1 MGHFFL
7 FRIERQTGSNQNGE
21 HSEVPPDV
29 LPGPEVQQSQE
40 VPRDAIQEVPGVE
53 IRSGQEALRQEAAG
67 IRRTVQT
74 HPEKEGKDD
83 EEDRAAHGVHGVQA
97 AHPGA
102 AEAGEALRA
111 GRRQEEE
118 GADDPVL
125 SHTSHPVMLTRSDT
139 SGKYTDKIAMFAVT

>member
-1 MGHFFL
+1 MALVTKGIQFAKL
-7 FRIERQTGSNQNGE
+7 QLIACLIDS
-21 HSEVPPDV
+21 SSVA
-29 LPGPEVQQSQE
+29 QSFPQM
-40 VPRDAIQEVPGVE
+40 PL
-53 IRSGQEALRQEAAG
+53 SGQ
-67 IRRTVQT
+67 
-74 HPEKEGKDD
+74 DD

-125 SHTSHPVMLTRSDT
+125 T
-139 SGKYTDKIAMFAVT
+139 